1 MAMNQVAFKGKRY
14 ELDEHGF
21 LDPPDQWDEDFAI
34 GMAKMVGIKNGLSE
48 RHWELVTYLRHKFLE
63 EDTVPVVVL
72 ACSDNNMR
80 LSELRRLFPAGY
92 HRGACKIAGINY
104 RFMYDTNL
112 WLTYETGPPL
122 PPRYQVDPMGFL
134 MTPDEWDPDWVELV
148 MNQREPPQVPT
159 PRHLQVIHYLRDYF
173 AVNRMIPAVFEACTA
188 NDLSLEELREL
199 FPTGYRR
206 GACRMAGLP
215 FLG

>member
-1 MAMNQVAFKGKRY
+1 
-14 ELDEHGF
+14 
-21 LDPPDQWDEDFAI
+21 
-34 GMAKMVGIKNGLSE
+34 
-48 RHWELVTYLRHKFLE
+48 
-63 EDTVPVVVL
+63 
-72 ACSDNNMR
+72 
-80 LSELRRLFPAGY
+80 
-92 HRGACKIAGINY
+92 
-104 RFMYDTNL
+104 
-112 WLTYETGPPL
+112 
-122 PPRYQVDPMGFL
+122 
-134 MTPDEWDPDWVELV
+134 
-148 MNQREPPQVPT
+148 VPT